1 MIDDCLKR
9 FGMPEKFLSAA
20 LDDFGDNLLKTFN
33 SKDNLFITGTVGTG
47 KTWLLSALMRDT
59 LAGAEFKPLTRIEL
73 PTYPRNALFISLP
86 ELMLKFRESMNPGS
100 ELTESNIL
108 ARYSG
113 IKYLYFDDIGS
124 EKTTD
129 YVRASLFLLIDRRAN
144 QTTSRT
150 LITSHLSLNEI
161 ANQHGKRIAS
171 RIAGMC
177 RVIRLT
183 GADRRL
189 E

>member
-1 MIDDCLKR
+1 MIDDYLKR

-20 LDDFGDNLLKTFN
+20 LSDFSDNLLKTFD

-59 LAGAEFKPLTRIEL
+59 LAKAEFKPLTRIER
-73 PTYPRNALFISLP
+73 PIYPRNSLFVSLP
-86 ELMLKFRESMNPGS
+86 ELMLKFRDSMNPNS
-100 ELTESNIL
+100 DLTESSIL

-113 IKYLYFDDIGS
+113 DKYLYFDDIGS

-144 QTTSRT
+144 QTTART
-150 LITSHLSLNEI
+150 LITSNLSLNEI

-177 RVIRLT
+177 KVIKLT
-183 GADRRL
+183 GPDRRL